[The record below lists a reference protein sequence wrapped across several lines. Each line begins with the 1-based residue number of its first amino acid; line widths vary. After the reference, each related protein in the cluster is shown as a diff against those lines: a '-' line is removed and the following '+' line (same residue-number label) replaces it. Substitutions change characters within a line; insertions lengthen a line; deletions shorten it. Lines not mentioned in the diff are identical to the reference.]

1 VTKLNFI
8 FIFFL
13 LGILSGLA
21 QDEKSTKTSKDTLT
35 IISSEKK
42 STWAQRDSIRLERRF
57 EKDSVLKSK
66 KAAKKEIRVAKR
78 EERRIKNIRPY
89 NALAPSKAAFYSAI
103 IPGLGQ
109 AYTGKY
115 WKIPIVYGALG
126 TSIGI
131 ALWNRNRLEFTRD
144 IYRDRLRGIRTDQF
158 FDQENNRALVSDQG
172 LVDAQQNFR
181 KQQELSILISIG
193 IYVLNI
199 VDANVTAH
207 LQQYN
212 LNKNLTIIPKVD
224 INNTYLLPDINYGL
238 ALKYSF

>member
-1 VTKLNFI
+1 MNKHLLI
-8 FIFFL
+8 FIFFFI
-13 LGILSGLA
+13 GILSSLA
-21 QDEKSTKTSKDTLT
+21 QKEKPAETSKDTLT
-35 IISSEKK
+35 ILPSEKK
-42 STWAQRDSIRLERRF
+42 LTWAQRDSVRLQRRYA
-57 EKDSVLKSK
+57 KDSILKSK
-66 KAAKKEIRVAKR
+66 KAAKKEIRIAKR

-131 ALWNRNRLEFTRD
+131 ALWNRDRLEFTRD
-144 IYRDRLRGIRTDQF
+144 IYRDRLRGIRTDRF
-158 FDQENNRALVSDQG
+158 FDQENNRALISDQG
-172 LVDAQQNFR
+172 LVDAQQTFR

-212 LNKNLTIIPKVD
+212 LNENLTLSPKIDINTDYIIPDV
-224 INNTYLLPDINYGL
+224 NYGL
-238 ALKYSF
+238 ALKYNF